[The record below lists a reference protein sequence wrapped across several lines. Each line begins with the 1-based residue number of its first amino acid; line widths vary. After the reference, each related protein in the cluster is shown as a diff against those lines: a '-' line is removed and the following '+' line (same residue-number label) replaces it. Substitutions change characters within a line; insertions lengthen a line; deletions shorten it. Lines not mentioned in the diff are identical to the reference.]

1 MESPV
6 VIRLHNPHAYDAL
19 FRLVVHWGSLPDDA
33 ELHVAVGHT
42 RDEGKIDPPF
52 PDEIDGGCDG
62 PIRLKTFR
70 TYHLKATSERRTVL
84 PEIFIERRR
93 PAIVALM
100 VKAGQAADGRPSRFD
115 LVQMD
120 GQRVIGG
127 STFVVRTT
135 NDSRSNTLT

>member
-6 VIRLHNPHAYDAL
+6 IIRMHNPHAHDAL
-19 FRLVVHWGSLPDDA
+19 FRLVVHWGTLPEGS
-33 ELHVAVGHT
+33 ELHLAVGHT
-42 RDEGKIDPPF
+42 RDEGKIEAPF

-62 PIRLKTFR
+62 PIRLKNFR
-70 TYHLKATSERRTVL
+70 TYHLKPTRERHTTL
-84 PEIFIERRR
+84 PEILIERHR

-100 VKAGQAADGRPSRFD
+100 LKAGTAAGGRPPRFD

-120 GQRVIGG
+120 GQRVVGG

-135 NDSRSNTLT
+135 NG